1 MPGKC
6 KLHSA
11 KSADI
16 ACTISHTELSA
27 VVASMISM
35 LVTLTAVIIVVMVVV
50 ILCFAGTR
58 YRRGQLTIYDTPY
71 NYQLPPLP
79 PRVLRMDSGNYDTI
93 SNGSKYDLQRQPLG
107 YTQSESNSLDNKLDD
122 ETIITANRCLINS
135 FSDESV
141 EATNGIAISRFPSTN
156 PDTAKD
162 SATHSIGIDSP
173 SERANLPLNLAT
185 DDRANDEL
193 GNIPSPNVIENISYQ
208 PSTRFSLERNP
219 AYGTDIAIAPEIET
233 NASIAYKSNVQ
244 SLPATNHDAAVS
256 ATPSPSPMNSA
267 ETDLPLDS
275 LRADDRTGSD
285 LSPLNPGLGEAM
297 EDSTGSAENSNCE
310 SRVPSTG
317 AINTNVRNSDYE
329 ANNNIATTSEMETS
343 ENITHT

>member
-35 LVTLTAVIIVVMVVV
+35 LVTLIAVIIVVMVVV
-50 ILCFAGTR
+50 ILYFAGTR
-58 YRRGQLTIYDTPY
+58 CRRGQLIIYDTPY

-93 SNGSKYDLQRQPLG
+93 SNGSKDDLQKQLL
-107 YTQSESNSLDNKLDD
+107 ESNSLDNKLDD
-122 ETIITANRCLINS
+122 ETIAANRCLINS

-141 EATNGIAISRFPSTN
+141 KVTNGIAISQFPSNN
-156 PDTAKD
+156 PDD
-162 SATHSIGIDSP
+162 SSTPSIGTDSP

-193 GNIPSPNVIENISYQ
+193 GNIPSPNVIENVSYQ

-219 AYGTDIAIAPEIET
+219 AYETDIPIAPEIET
-233 NASIAYKSNVQ
+233 DANIAYESNIQ
-244 SLPATNHDAAVS
+244 SLPTTNPDAAVS
-256 ATPSPSPMNSA
+256 VRSSPSPTNSA
-267 ETDLPLDS
+267 ETE
-275 LRADDRTGSD
+275 RADDGTGSD
-285 LSPLNPGLGEAM
+285 LPPSNPGLGEVT

-317 AINTNVRNSDYE
+317 AIYANVRNSDYE
-329 ANNNIATTSEMETS
+329 TNNSIATASEMETS

>member
-6 KLHSA
+6 KLHSV

-27 VVASMISM
+27 VVASIISM
-35 LVTLTAVIIVVMVVV
+35 LVTLIIVIIVVMVAI
-50 ILCFAGTR
+50 ILLYFVGTR
-58 YRRGQLTIYDTPY
+58 CRRGQLIPY
-71 NYQLPPLP
+71 NTSHNYQLPPLP
-79 PRVLRMDSGNYDTI
+79 PRTLRTDSGNYDTI
-93 SNGSKYDLQRQPLG
+93 SNGSKDDLQRQPPG

-122 ETIITANRCLINS
+122 ETTAANRCLINP
-135 FSDESV
+135 FNDESV
-141 EATNGIAISRFPSTN
+141 EATNGIAISQFPSTN

-185 DDRANDEL
+185 DDRAENPNDEF
-193 GNIPSPNVIENISYQ
+193 GVIPSPNVIENVSYQ

-219 AYGTDIAIAPEIET
+219 AYGTDIAIAPEIGT
-233 NASIAYKSNVQ
+233 RANIAYKSNVQ
-244 SLPATNHDAAVS
+244 SLSATNPDVAVS
-256 ATPSPSPMNSA
+256 VSPSPSPMHSI
-267 ETDLPLDS
+267 ETDLPLD
-275 LRADDRTGSD
+275 RADDGTD
-285 LSPLNPGLGEAM
+285 LPPSNPGLGEAT

-317 AINTNVRNSDYE
+317 VIYANVRNSNYE
-329 ANNNIATTSEMETS
+329 TRIPTASEMETS